1 MPLVAFK
8 DSDRVRL
15 AGFRAINGDELPL
28 A

>member
-1 MPLVAFK
+1 VAFK